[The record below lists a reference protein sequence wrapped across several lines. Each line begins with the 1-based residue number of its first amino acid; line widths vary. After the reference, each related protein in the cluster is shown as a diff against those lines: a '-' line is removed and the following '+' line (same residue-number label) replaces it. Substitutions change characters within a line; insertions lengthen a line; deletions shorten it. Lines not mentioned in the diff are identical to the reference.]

1 MERIH
6 LVHSYIQNPQHPIAI
21 GVIGA
26 GGTGSQVVQ
35 QLARIHATLKAMNHP
50 GLNVQLIDDDIVT
63 EANLGRQLF
72 SECDIGRNKASVIIE
87 RINRFYGTNWGY
99 SNSRI
104 DSTYGLSVNIVISC
118 VDNMKT
124 RRSIDKI
131 VKRYSK
137 INIYQDA
144 QQHLLYWFD
153 FGNGATFGQVFI
165 QEGKSEKKEFCNGE
179 KLHVQLKSIKKM
191 FPKFLLQKDKPSE
204 PSCSVAEA
212 ITRQDLFVNTLLSQV
227 GCQLLWKMFKEGYL
241 DCNGAFLNVD
251 TLLIKKIK
259 L

>member
-35 QLARIHATLKAMNHP
+35 QLARIHATLKAMNHQ

-87 RINRFYGTNWGY
+87 RINRFYGTDWNF
-99 SNSRI
+99 SDRRI
-104 DSTYGLSVNIVISC
+104 DSSCGLPVNIVISC
-118 VDNMKT
+118 VDNMVS
-124 RRSIDKI
+124 RRNINRI
-131 VKRYSK
+131 VKEYNK
-137 INIYQDA
+137 QNDYHA
-144 QQHLLYWFD
+144 QRNLLYWFD

-165 QEGKSEKKEFCNGE
+165 QEINSEKKEFSSDG
-179 KLHVQLKSIKKM
+179 KLHVQLKSIKEM
-191 FPKFLLQKDKPSE
+191 FPKFLLQADKKSE

-212 ITRQDLFVNTLLSQV
+212 ISRQDLFVNTLLSQV